1 LRRINDRGGRPYHHP
16 GRHSEAALF
25 KRARAGD
32 HAAWDELVRRH
43 RPTLVAVAR
52 GTPRATYEDPEDVVQ
67 RALARA
73 WRLRS
78 SIQPSRGPF
87 QGWAARIVRR
97 AGYDSSRA
105 QRHQQTLLAEA
116 ALTEGDLP
124 GIANGGA
131 RPPRPDEVVATQWRQ
146 VLARRVVAA
155 CLPRLTRLEA
165 AVLSH
170 AMAGG
175 TAANFQKADGSPY
188 SPAAY
193 RQTLRRARG
202 KFRLLSET

>member
-1 LRRINDRGGRPYHHP
+1 MRGINHP
-16 GRHSEAALF
+16 TGRHSEAALL
-25 KRARAGD
+25 KRARSGD

-52 GTPRATYEDPEDVVQ
+52 STPRATHEAPEDVVQ

-73 WRLRS
+73 WRLRR
-78 SIQPSRGPF
+78 SIQPGRGAF

-97 AGYDSSRA
+97 AGCDSSRA
-105 QRHQQTLLAEA
+105 QRHQKTLLAEA

-131 RPPRPDEVVATQWRQ
+131 RPPQPDEVVAIRAREA
-146 VLARRVVAA
+146 LARRVVATF
-155 CLPRLTRLEA
+155 LPRLTRLEA

-175 TAANFQKADGSPY
+175 TAANFQKADGSRY
-188 SPAAY
+188 APAAY

-202 KFRLLSET
+202 KVRSLAET

>member
-1 LRRINDRGGRPYHHP
+1 LTRINDRGGRPNHHTD
-16 GRHSEAALF
+16 RHSEAALL

-32 HAAWDELVRRH
+32 HVAWDELVRRN

-67 RALARA
+67 RALGRA

-78 SIQPSRGPF
+78 SIQPGRGSF

-131 RPPRPDEVVATQWRQ
+131 SPPQPDDVVATRWRQ
-146 VLARRVVAA
+146 VLSRRVVAV

-175 TAANFQKADGSPY
+175 TGASFQKADGSPY

-202 KFRLLSET
+202 KVRLLAET